1 MAQRPRQHRRG
12 LFWSAIASVQDAPSG
27 LRRADGH
34 RGGAARPPMAEPESA
49 LARAE
54 RQMREGMTRVER
66 QANLVVRL
74 AVTGRQR
81 EAKEAQKL
89 LSTLEES
96 LRLAQAHLRVLR
108 EVARRKP

>member
-1 MAQRPRQHRRG
+1 
-12 LFWSAIASVQDAPSG
+12 
-27 LRRADGH
+27 
-34 RGGAARPPMAEPESA
+34 MAEPESA